1 MNEREKATIDDF
13 HNLYYTGLEGENEIY
28 LRTTWMNV
36 PCQKCP
42 LDLWIYQEIF
52 AELKPD
58 LVIETGTYYG
68 GSALYMAH
76 VLDVLGKGEI
86 ITIDISDRAPRPI
99 HPRIRYIEGSSADED
114 LIRGLLKERPDEV
127 RLVILDSD
135 HSRTHVLEELRILSP
150 FVSIGSYLIVEDTN
164 INGHPTL
171 PTFGEGPYEAVEEF
185 LQTSSDFMVDSS
197 REKFLMTFN
206 PRGFLKRVS

>member
-1 MNEREKATIDDF
+1 MNEREQKTTDDF
-13 HNLYYTGLEGENEIY
+13 HNLYYNGLEGESEIY
-28 LRTTWMNV
+28 LRTNWMNV

-58 LVIETGTYYG
+58 LIVETGTYYG

-76 VLDVLGKGEI
+76 VLDALGKGEI
-86 ITIDISDRAPRPI
+86 ITIDISDRTPRPP
-99 HPRIRYIEGSSADED
+99 HPRITYVTGSSADDD
-114 LIRGLLKERPDEV
+114 LVQGLLGKRPDEV

-135 HSRTHVLEELRILSP
+135 HSKNHVLEELRIFSP

-164 INGHPTL
+164 INGHPTY
-171 PTFGEGPYEAVEEF
+171 PSFGAGPFEAVDDF
-185 LQTSSDFMVDSS
+185 LQGNPNFVVDSS

-206 PRGFLKRVS
+206 PGGFLKRIS